1 MSIDASVTVSFKARC
16 FSDVIRTRRH
26 LTETL
31 RILRGDRSRLWCSCA
46 TGRMIFV
53 KVELTVLSILVS
65 VSNIQIWPEIFDVAT
80 FISEVSPV
88 CYFLRAK
95 FRLEVLDFV

>member
-1 MSIDASVTVSFKARC
+1 
-16 FSDVIRTRRH
+16 
-26 LTETL
+26 
-31 RILRGDRSRLWCSCA
+31 
-46 TGRMIFV
+46 MIFV
-53 KVELTVLSILVS
+53 KVELTVLGILVS